1 MCVRYDYE
9 STAAAASWWTFPR
22 LKVVAAKEFKKLSE
36 PRLSSHFTSAR
47 KRNLWFELWKCRIE
61 GKCIRFCFFC
71 DDGICN
77 WNQLRR
83 GLEGNLHEEFV
94 EGKTFLETIFD
105 FENHEEISS
114 SVQSTFRCNPRFD
127 VAFEF
132 VVSLSLKSCWAC
144 DFLTVSIDPAMCK
157 TWRSLA
163 FFYAFNIFWA
173 SDFLFFAWNSH
184 FCVLFFAFFSSFY
197 SRLSVGVFE
206 EQWTWWESHEAE

>member
-1 MCVRYDYE
+1 MRKIWLWINGGGGE
-9 STAAAASWWTFPR
+9 LMNFSTAESCGCERVQETFRTEAQLTFHERSEKKSLIWIMKMPNWRKMYSLLFFLWWR
-22 LKVVAAKEFKKLSE
+22 DLQLKS
-36 PRLSSHFTSAR
+36 TS
-47 KRNLWFELWKCRIE
+47 KGF
-61 GKCIRFCFFC
+61 G
-71 DDGICN
+71 
-77 WNQLRR
+77 
-83 GLEGNLHEEFV
+83 GNLQEEFV

-114 SVQSTFRCNPRFD
+114 SVQSTFRRNPRFD

-144 DFLTVSIDPAMCK
+144 DFLAVSIDPAMCK

>member
-1 MCVRYDYE
+1 MNQRRRRRVDELFHGWKLWLRKSSRNFPNRSSAHISRALGKEIFDLNYE
-9 STAAAASWWTFPR
+9 NAELKENVFASVFFVMTGFAIEINFEGVW
-22 LKVVAAKEFKKLSE
+22 KEIFRRSSWKEKL
-36 PRLSSHFTSAR
+36 F
-47 KRNLWFELWKCRIE
+47 WK
-61 GKCIRFCFFC
+61 
-71 DDGICN
+71 
-77 WNQLRR
+77 
-83 GLEGNLHEEFV
+83 
-94 EGKTFLETIFD
+94 TIFD

-144 DFLTVSIDPAMCK
+144 DFLAVSIDPAMCK